1 MISDVLS
8 EAVGNIEDYQ
18 RNTPDAYGEFAA
30 EIDVVKAVMNG
41 LRMVFD
47 AAPGLGDEH
56 DIVIAELRSAI
67 RGLNIS
73 GVMAAQDRLLTW
85 VAEERQRLDDKKGN

>member
-8 EAVGNIEDYQ
+8 DAIHDIEDYQ
-18 RNTPDAYGEFAA
+18 RDIPDAYGEFTD
-30 EIDVVKAVMNG
+30 EIAVVKTVMDG

-56 DIVIAELRSAI
+56 DNVIAELRAAI
-67 RGLNIS
+67 RGLNVS
-73 GVMAAQDRLLTW
+73 GLLAAQDRLLAW
-85 VAEERQRLDDKKGN
+85 VAEERKRLKKEKGA